1 MKSKKMDDWLVKLNM
16 YVQFTQS
23 DLSPR
28 PPKGL
33 LESRHLLQ
41 SGSFI
46 LLLVARPS
54 PQDSVTL
61 FIAVCTTLLCL
72 LAYFLGALP
81 IRVIL

>member
-1 MKSKKMDDWLVKLNM
+1 MDDWLVKLNM

-23 DLSPR
+23 DSS

-46 LLLVARPS
+46 LLLVVRPS
-54 PQDSVTL
+54 PLDSVTL
-61 FIAVCTTLLCL
+61 FIGVCTTLLCL
-72 LAYFLGALP
+72 LAYFLVALP
-81 IRVIL
+81 VRVIL